1 MLQPA
6 GLLCWNFNLDS
17 TESSGAILVQ
27 KLTEEVAIEFSH
39 VILGPPSET
48 PCDDVNDAILR
59 GSQPRKAGRMTLLL
73 PQQAAVLRLSE
84 PLRIYKPPPRE
95 DISAHVKDA

>member
-6 GLLCWNFNLDS
+6 GLPSWNFNLDS
-17 TESSGAILVQ
+17 TESSGAILAQ
-27 KLTEEVAIEFSH
+27 KLMEEVAIEVSH

-59 GSQPRKAGRMTLLL
+59 GSQPRKAGRMTS
-73 PQQAAVLRLSE
+73 QQSFDYPNLFVFINHRQGRTYLFM
-84 PLRIYKPPPRE
+84 
-95 DISAHVKDA
+95 